1 MRVNECDHCHQPIE
15 AHELLV
21 PKWPRGSFHFH
32 STGLCKAAATRRAAT
47 VFPNVS
53 GLRGK
58 RVATPARPASRQD
71 VLKPSS

>member
-1 MRVNECDHCHQPIE
+1 MRECDHCHEGIE
-15 AHELLV
+15 GTPLLV
-21 PKWPRGSFHFH
+21 PKMPRGCYRFHV
-32 STGLCKAAATRRAAT
+32 SGMCKAAATRRAAT

-53 GLRGK
+53 GRRGK